1 MGNVL
6 VSSVNTRAA
15 RRLVDRFASGGS
27 DPRRVVESAADCNR
41 HILRY
46 SCVTVDVGSIGPDN
60 EQPAHVPLAW
70 KTWRPDLEKAHAARV
85 WPSTSRLPSDSCVCR
100 MFFCCCH
107 FALFNMFEMSL

>member
-46 SCVTVDVGSIGPDN
+46 SCVTVDVGFIGPDN
-60 EQPAHVPLAW
+60 ERPAHVPLAW
-70 KTWRPDLEKAHAARV
+70 KTWRPDLEKAHAAHV
-85 WPSTSRLPSDSCVCR
+85 
-100 MFFCCCH
+100 
-107 FALFNMFEMSL
+107 